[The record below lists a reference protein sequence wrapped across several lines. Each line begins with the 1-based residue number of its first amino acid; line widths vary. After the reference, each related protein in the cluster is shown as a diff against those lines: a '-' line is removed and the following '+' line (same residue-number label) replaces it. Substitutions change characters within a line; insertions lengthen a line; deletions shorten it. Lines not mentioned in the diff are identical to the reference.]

1 MGALWV
7 IAEPGAEN
15 GLARISAEAATLA
28 RDLGASTGRDVLGIV
43 VAADPDAAATE
54 LATYLPLV
62 WAITDPT
69 AAEHAWSAVAAGRIA
84 ALLEATATD
93 APDAI
98 FVGAGADGR
107 DLAGALSALTGLGV
121 LVNATSVTWT
131 DAGPS
136 VEMSVFGGK
145 LITTAGF
152 SGGRGIITVRP
163 NVTTAVAADTAGRVE
178 ARADAPDGPATL
190 PAVKVVERVSE
201 AGAKAPIEEAKIIV
215 AGGRGVGGPDGFG
228 IVEQLAD
235 AFGGAVGA
243 TRAAVDSG
251 WIPYSQQ
258 IGQTG
263 KIVKPELYLALGI
276 SGAIQ
281 HKVGMRTSGAI
292 VAVNRDAD
300 APIAEFAD
308 LFVVGDLFE
317 VGTALLEQLRARSS

>member
-7 IAEPGAEN
+7 VAEPGPDG
-15 GLARISAEAATLA
+15 GLANISAEAATLA
-28 RDLGASTGRDVLGIV
+28 RGLGAAAGRDVVGIV
-43 VAADPDAAATE
+43 VAADPAAAAAD

-62 WAITDPT
+62 LTVSDP
-69 AAEHAWSAVAAGRIA
+69 AAADHAWSAVAAGHVA
-84 ALLEATATD
+84 ALAEAD

-98 FVGAGADGR
+98 LVGAGADGR
-107 DLAGALSALTGLGV
+107 DLAGAVSALTGLGV
-121 LVNATSVTWT
+121 LVNATAVTWV
-131 DAGPS
+131 DGGPA
-136 VEMSVFGGK
+136 VEMSVFGGR
-145 LITTAGF
+145 LLTTSGF
-152 SGGRGIITVRP
+152 TSGRGIVTVRP
-163 NVTTAVAADTAGRVE
+163 NVTTAAPAASPGRIE
-178 ARADAPDGPATL
+178 ARDVEPARTL
-190 PAVKVVERVSE
+190 PPVRVVDRVSE
-201 AGAKAPIEEAKIIV
+201 ANAAAPIEEARIIV

-228 IVEQLAD
+228 IVEQLAE
-235 AFGGAVGA
+235 ALGGAVGA

-281 HKVGMRTSGAI
+281 HKVGMRTSNTI
-292 VAVNRDAD
+292 VAVNRDVD

-317 VGTALLEQLRARSS
+317 VGAALLERLRARTG

>member
-7 IAEPGAEN
+7 IAEPGVD
-15 GLARISAEAATLA
+15 GGIARVSAEAATVA
-28 RDLGASTGRDVLGIV
+28 RELGASTGRDVIGIV
-43 VAADPDAAATE
+43 IGADPASAASE
-54 LATYLPLV
+54 LATYLPVV
-62 WAITDPT
+62 WTIREPA
-69 AAEHAWSAVAAGRIA
+69 AAENVWSAVAAGHVA
-84 ALLEATATD
+84 ALAGEAD
-93 APDAI
+93 PPDAV

-107 DLAGALSALTGLGV
+107 DLAGAVSALTGLGV
-121 LVNATSVTWT
+121 LVNAIAVDWT

-145 LITTAGF
+145 LLTTSGF
-152 SGGRGIITVRP
+152 TGGRGIITIRP
-163 NVTTAVAADTAGRVE
+163 NVATATPASSPGTVEERAPTDVAS
-178 ARADAPDGPATL
+178 L
-190 PAVKVVERVSE
+190 PAVRVVERVSE
-201 AGAKAPIEEAKIIV
+201 AGAQAPIEEAKIIV
-215 AGGRGVGGPDGFG
+215 AGGRGVGGADGFG
-228 IVEQLAD
+228 IVEQIATEL
-235 AFGGAVGA
+235 GGAVGA

-281 HKVGMRTSGAI
+281 HKVGMRTSSAI
-292 VAVNRDAD
+292 VAVNRDPD

-317 VGTALLEQLRARSS
+317 VGSALLEQLRTRSG

>member
-7 IAEPGAEN
+7 VAEPGPDG
-15 GLARISAEAATLA
+15 GLARISTEAATLV
-28 RDLGASTGRDVLGIV
+28 RDLGERTGREVVGVV
-43 VAADPDAAATE
+43 VAADPAASAAD
-54 LATYLPLV
+54 LAGYLPVV
-62 WAITDPT
+62 WTITDP
-69 AAEHAWSAVAAGRIA
+69 AVADHAWSAVAAGKLA
-84 ALLEATATD
+84 ALVASD

-98 FVGAGADGR
+98 FVGSGADGR

-121 LVNATSVTWT
+121 LVNATAVDWT
-131 DAGPS
+131 DSGPT

-145 LITTAGF
+145 LVTTSGFTAG
-152 SGGRGIITVRP
+152 SGIITVRP
-163 NVTTAVAADTAGRVE
+163 NVTTAAAAGKTGRIEPRTVAGETT
-178 ARADAPDGPATL
+178 PAL
-190 PAVKVVERVSE
+190 PAVRVVERISE
-201 AGAKAPIEEAKIIV
+201 AGAAAPIEEARIIV

-235 AFGGAVGA
+235 ALGGAVGA

-317 VGTALLEQLRARSS
+317 VGNALLQRLRARSG

>member
-7 IAEPGAEN
+7 VAEPGPDG
-15 GLARISAEAATLA
+15 GLANISAEAATLA
-28 RDLGASTGRDVLGIV
+28 RELGAAAGRDVVGIV
-43 VAADPDAAATE
+43 VAADPAAAAAD

-62 WAITDPT
+62 LTVSDP
-69 AAEHAWSAVAAGRIA
+69 AAADHAWSAVAAGHVA
-84 ALLEATATD
+84 ALAETD

-107 DLAGALSALTGLGV
+107 DLAGAVSALTGLGV
-121 LVNATSVTWT
+121 LVNATAVSWA
-131 DAGPS
+131 DGGPT
-136 VEMSVFGGK
+136 VEMSVCGGK
-145 LITTAGF
+145 LLTTSGF
-152 SGGRGIITVRP
+152 TGGRGIVTVRP
-163 NVTTAVAADTAGRVE
+163 NVTTAAPAAGPGRVE
-178 ARADAPDGPATL
+178 ARNVEPARTL
-190 PAVKVVERVSE
+190 PAVRVVERVSE
-201 AGAKAPIEEAKIIV
+201 ANAAAPIEEARIIV

-228 IVEQLAD
+228 IVEQLAE
-235 AFGGAVGA
+235 ALGGAVGA

-281 HKVGMRTSGAI
+281 HKVGMRTSNII
-292 VAVNRDAD
+292 VAVNRDVD

-317 VGTALLEQLRARSS
+317 VGAALLERLHARTG